1 VCASYIGAEL
11 RQLVA
16 NRADRLCEYCLIHEE
31 DTFFNC
37 EVDHIISKKHGG
49 ASVAAN
55 LAFSCLFCNRS
66 KGSDIS
72 SVMSGTSAIIR
83 FFNPRI
89 DRWSDHFRL
98 AADGITIAAV
108 TGIGEATARILGF
121 NQPDRLLEREALRT
135 LGRYPTEAALKRIV
149 PEGMGS

>member
-1 VCASYIGAEL
+1 AAYIGAEL

-16 NRADRLCEYCLIHEE
+16 DRADRLCEYCLLHEE

-49 ASVAAN
+49 ASVADN
-55 LAFSCLFCNRS
+55 LAYSCLFCNRS

-72 SVMSGTSAIIR
+72 SVVPGASCIVR

-98 AADGITIAAV
+98 ESDGITIAAV
-108 TGIGEATARILGF
+108 TEVGEATSRILRF
-121 NQPDRLLEREALRT
+121 NQGDRLLEREALRT
-135 LGRYPTEAALKRIV
+135 SGRYPTEAALRRMT
-149 PEGMGS
+149 PSSLES